1 VDGKIEKYFS
11 PAIKTQ
17 RVLYSTAVIAGMI
30 LLVLACVSFIFYMQ
44 YYVNS
49 GAVSAALI
57 PLGNAGVSILSA
69 VQIVLLNMYYNGLAT
84 DLNNYENH
92 RCVPLAKI
100 L

>member
-1 VDGKIEKYFS
+1 VNGKIEKYFS
-11 PAIKTQ
+11 PLIKSQRAI
-17 RVLYSTAVIAGMI
+17 YSIAVIAGMI

-49 GAVSAALI
+49 GAVSASIAPI
-57 PLGNAGVSILSA
+57 GNAGVSILSA

-92 RCVPLAKI
+92 R
-100 L
+100 